1 MAYDNDDITSPEV
14 RTLFTRESVLKSEW
28 YKKRLIKK
36 QSIEINLIEQKI
48 KNMEAFIANP
58 INKSIVTSDGLAYKL
73 ETANITLKYLASKD
87 YLNSLVGTL
96 GADDV
101 K

>member
-1 MAYDNDDITSPEV
+1 
-14 RTLFTRESVLKSEW
+14 
-28 YKKRLIKK
+28 
-36 QSIEINLIEQKI
+36 
-48 KNMEAFIANP
+48 MEAFIANP

>member
-58 INKSIVTSDGLAYKL
+58 INKSIVNSDGLAYKL
-73 ETANITLKYLASKD
+73 ETAKITLKYLVSKD